1 MAVWNSTNVAHV
13 LSRTLFGYAKNDLS
27 VAQGYGTFAD
37 LLDAA
42 LLKDKPLP
50 QAPNTWVNTVPA
62 ASQTTSGETGTW
74 YREFNYWWFD
84 LMNKEGLNMREKMVL
99 FLHNHFSNER
109 DKVVYPQ
116 NMYAQNALF
125 RKHAFG
131 NFKQLVKE
139 ISIDPSMLI
148 YLDGNNSKGSAP
160 NENYA
165 RELMELFT
173 MGIGNYT
180 ETDVKQAAKVLS
192 GWQVSGLTS
201 TFVASRWYTEASVT
215 VLGKTAK
222 FDLNSLIDHIFAQK
236 ATAEFICRKLYQE
249 FVYYKPNEAFV
260 TQMAAVLRSNNY
272 ELKPLLKFLFTS
284 DEFYTPA
291 YLGSKIK
298 NPTELM
304 VGATKLLELPAPD
317 YINMY
322 ELAKVLQMQLFQ
334 PPNVAGWPGQ
344 REWISST
351 TYSYRG
357 GFTDS
362 LITGKRYNGVA
373 VTGKLFAL
381 TYAQSFNNS
390 EKAVEFV
397 DDVTSLFLAFPVT
410 AKKKAFLVET
420 LLAGTIVKNYST
432 YLPGANANL
441 QQFFKAVM
449 RLPEFQL
456 C

>member
-1 MAVWNSTNVAHV
+1 
-13 LSRTLFGYAKNDLS
+13 
-27 VAQGYGTFAD
+27 
-37 LLDAA
+37 
-42 LLKDKPLP
+42 
-50 QAPNTWVNTVPA
+50 
-62 ASQTTSGETGTW
+62 
-74 YREFNYWWFD
+74 
-84 LMNKEGLNMREKMVL
+84 
-99 FLHNHFSNER
+99 
-109 DKVVYPQ
+109 
-116 NMYAQNALF
+116 
-125 RKHAFG
+125 
-131 NFKQLVKE
+131 
-139 ISIDPSMLI
+139 
-148 YLDGNNSKGSAP
+148 
-160 NENYA
+160 
-165 RELMELFT
+165 
-173 MGIGNYT
+173 
-180 ETDVKQAAKVLS
+180 
-192 GWQVSGLTS
+192 
-201 TFVASRWYTEASVT
+201 
-215 VLGKTAK
+215 
-222 FDLNSLIDHIFAQK
+222 
-236 ATAEFICRKLYQE
+236 
-249 FVYYKPNEAFV
+249 
-260 TQMAAVLRSNNY
+260 
-272 ELKPLLKFLFTS
+272 
-284 DEFYTPA
+284 
-291 YLGSKIK
+291 
-298 NPTELM
+298 
-304 VGATKLLELPAPD
+304 
-317 YINMY
+317 MY

>member
-1 MAVWNSTNVAHV
+1 MAAWNSTHVRHLVA
-13 LSRTLFGYAKNDLS
+13 RTLFGYSKNDVS
-27 VAQGYGTFAD
+27 VAMSYGSFSE

-42 LLKDKPLP
+42 LLKEIPAP
-50 QAPNTWVNTVPA
+50 AAPNAWVNTPPA
-62 ASQTTSGETGTW
+62 ASQVTSNEVGTW
-74 YREFNYWWFD
+74 YREFNYWWFK
-84 LMNKEGLNMREKMVL
+84 LMYTEGLNMQEKMVL
-99 FLHNHFSNER
+99 FLHNHFANER
-109 DKVVYPQ
+109 DKVQYPQ

-125 RKHAFG
+125 RKYAFG

-139 ISIDPSMLI
+139 ISIDPAMLI
-148 YLDGNNSKGSAP
+148 YLDGNNSRGSVP

-165 RELMELFT
+165 RELLELFT
-173 MGIGNYT
+173 MGIGNYS
-180 ETDVKQAAKVLS
+180 EADVKQAAKVLS
-192 GWQVSGLTS
+192 GWQVSGLKAN
-201 TFVASRWYTEASVT
+201 FVAGRWYTESSVT

-222 FDLNSLIDHIFAQK
+222 FDINSLVDHIFEQK
-236 ATAEFICRKLYQE
+236 ATAEFLCRKLYKE

-260 TQMAAVLRSNNY
+260 LQMAAVLRANNY
-272 ELKPLLKFLFTS
+272 EIKPLLKFLFS
-284 DEFYTPA
+284 SEEFFTPA

-304 VGATKLLELPAPD
+304 VGACKLLELPTPD

-322 ELAKVLQMQLFQ
+322 ELSKVLQMQLFQ
-334 PPNVAGWPGQ
+334 PPDVAGWPGQ

-357 GFTDS
+357 GFSDS

-373 VTGKLFAL
+373 VSGKLVPVP
-381 TYAQSFNNS
+381 YAQTFLNS
-390 EKAVEFV
+390 ENAVEFV
-397 DDVTSLFLAFPVT
+397 DDVLALFLQFPVT
-410 AKKKAFLVET
+410 AKKKAFLLET
-420 LLAGTIVKNYST
+420 LLGGTIVKNWST
-432 YLPGANANL
+432 YAPGANVNL

>member
-1 MAVWNSTNVAHV
+1 MPVWNANNVGH
-13 LSRTLFGYAKNDLS
+13 LLNRTLFGYSKSDLS
-27 VAQGYGTFAD
+27 LAQGYGTFSD
-37 LLDAA
+37 LVDLA
-42 LLKDKPLP
+42 LLKDNPAP
-50 QAPNTWVNTVPA
+50 SAPNTWVNTAPA

-74 YREFNYWWFD
+74 YREFNYWWFN
-84 LMNKEGLNMREKMVL
+84 LMHKERLNIREKMVL
-99 FLHNHFSNER
+99 FLHNHFANER

-125 RKHAFG
+125 RKYAFG

-139 ISIDPSMLI
+139 ISIDPAMLI
-148 YLDGNNSKGSAP
+148 YLDGNNSRGSAP

-165 RELMELFT
+165 RELLELFT

-180 ETDVKQAAKVLS
+180 ETDIKQAAKVLS
-192 GWQVSGLTS
+192 GWQVSGLKAN
-201 TFVASRWYTEASVT
+201 FVASRWYTESSVT

-222 FDLNSLIDHIFAQK
+222 FDVNSLIDHIFDQK
-236 ATAEFICRKLYQE
+236 ATSEFICRKLYKE
-249 FVYYKPNEAFV
+249 FVYYKPNEAFIQ
-260 TQMAAVLRSNNY
+260 QMATVLRSNNY
-272 ELKPLLKFLFTS
+272 EIKPLLKFLFTS
-284 DEFYTPA
+284 EEFYTPG
-291 YLGSKIK
+291 YMGSKIK
-298 NPTELM
+298 SPTELM
-304 VGATKLLELPAPD
+304 IGASKLLELPAPD

-322 ELAKVLQMQLFQ
+322 EMSKVLQMQLFQ
-334 PPNVAGWPGQ
+334 PPDVAGWPGQ
-344 REWISST
+344 REWISTT

-373 VTGKLFAL
+373 VTGKLVPL
-381 TYAQSFNNS
+381 TYAQSFTNS

-397 DDVTSLFLAFPVT
+397 DDVCQLFLAFPPT
-410 AKKKAFLVET
+410 AKKKAFLLET

-432 YLPGANANL
+432 YSPGVQVNL

>member
-1 MAVWNSTNVAHV
+1 MPVWNAKNIAHL
-13 LSRTLFGYAKNDLS
+13 LSRTLFGYSKNDVVL
-27 VAQGYGTFAD
+27 AQGYATYAD
-37 LLDAA
+37 LLDQAI
-42 LLKDKPLP
+42 LKDVALP
-50 QAPNTWVNTVPA
+50 AAPNTWVNTVPA
-62 ASQTTSGETGTW
+62 ASQTTSGEAGTW

-84 LMNKEGLNMREKMVL
+84 RMNKEGLSMREKMVL
-99 FLHNHFSNER
+99 FFHNHFANER

-125 RKHAFG
+125 RKYAFG

-139 ISIDPSMLI
+139 VSIDPAMLI
-148 YLDGNNSKGSAP
+148 YLDGNNSRGTAP
-160 NENYA
+160 NENFG
-165 RELMELFT
+165 RELLELFT

-192 GWQVSGLTS
+192 GWQVSGLNAN
-201 TFVASRWYTEASVT
+201 FVASRWYTEANVT

-222 FDLNSLIDHIFAQK
+222 FTVNTLIDHIFDKK
-236 ATAEFICRKLYQE
+236 ATAEFLCRKLYQE
-249 FVYYKPNEAFV
+249 FVYYKANEAFV
-260 TQMAAVLRSNNY
+260 LQMAAVLRSNNY
-272 ELKPLLKFLFTS
+272 EIKPLLKFLFTS
-284 DEFYTPA
+284 DEFYTAA
-291 YLGSKIK
+291 YIGSKIK

-304 VGATKLLELPAPD
+304 VGASKMLELPAPD
-317 YINMY
+317 YINLY
-322 ELAKVLQMQLFQ
+322 ELSKVLQMQLFQ

-381 TYAQSFNNS
+381 TYAQSFTNS

-397 DDVTSLFLAFPVT
+397 DDVLNLFLQFPVT
-410 AKKKAFLVET
+410 PKKKAFLLET
-420 LLAGTIVKNYST
+420 LLGGTIVKNWST
-432 YLPGANANL
+432 YTPGANVSL
-441 QQFFKAVM
+441 QNFFKAVM

>member
-1 MAVWNSTNVAHV
+1 MPVWNAKNIAHL
-13 LSRTLFGYAKNDLS
+13 LSRTLFGYSKNDVVL
-27 VAQGYGTFAD
+27 AQGYATYAD
-37 LLDAA
+37 LLDQAI
-42 LLKDKPLP
+42 LKDVALP
-50 QAPNTWVNTVPA
+50 AAPNTWVNTVPA
-62 ASQTTSGETGTW
+62 ASQTTSGEAGTW

-84 LMNKEGLNMREKMVL
+84 RMNKEGLSMREKMVL
-99 FLHNHFSNER
+99 FFHNHFANER

-125 RKHAFG
+125 RKYAFG

-139 ISIDPSMLI
+139 VSIDPAMLI
-148 YLDGNNSKGSAP
+148 YLDGNNSRGTAP
-160 NENYA
+160 NENFG
-165 RELMELFT
+165 RELLELFT

-192 GWQVSGLTS
+192 GWQVSGLNAN
-201 TFVASRWYTEASVT
+201 FVASRWYTEANVT

-222 FDLNSLIDHIFAQK
+222 FTVNTLIDHIFDQK
-236 ATAEFICRKLYQE
+236 ATAEFLCRKLYQE
-249 FVYYKPNEAFV
+249 FVYYKANEAFV
-260 TQMAAVLRSNNY
+260 LQMAAVLRSNNY
-272 ELKPLLKFLFTS
+272 EIKPLLKFLFTS
-284 DEFYTPA
+284 DEFYTAA
-291 YLGSKIK
+291 YIGSKIK

-304 VGATKLLELPAPD
+304 VGASKMLELPAPD
-317 YINMY
+317 YINLY
-322 ELAKVLQMQLFQ
+322 ELSKVLQMQLFQ

-381 TYAQSFNNS
+381 TYAQSFTNS

-397 DDVTSLFLAFPVT
+397 DDVLNLFLQFPVT
-410 AKKKAFLVET
+410 PKKKAFLLET
-420 LLAGTIVKNYST
+420 LLGGTIVKNWST
-432 YLPGANANL
+432 YTPGANVSL
-441 QQFFKAVM
+441 QNFFKAVM

>member
-1 MAVWNSTNVAHV
+1 MPVWNTTHV
-13 LSRTLFGYAKNDLS
+13 SHLLARALFGYSKNDLS

-37 LLDAA
+37 LVELAI
-42 LLKDKPLP
+42 LKENPAP
-50 QAPNTWVNTVPA
+50 AAPNAWVNTVPA
-62 ASQTTSGETGTW
+62 STQTSSGEAGTW

-84 LMNKEGLNMREKMVL
+84 LMHKEGLNMREKMVL
-99 FLHNHFSNER
+99 FFHNHFANER
-109 DKVVYPQ
+109 DKVQYPQ

-125 RKHAFG
+125 RKYAFG

-139 ISIDPSMLI
+139 ISIDPAMLI
-148 YLDGNNSKGSAP
+148 YLDGNNSRGTAP

-165 RELMELFT
+165 RELLELFT

-180 ETDVKQAAKVLS
+180 ETDIKQAAKVLS
-192 GWQVSGLTS
+192 GWQVSGLKAN
-201 TFVASRWYTEASVT
+201 FVATRWYTDAAVT

-222 FDLNSLIDHIFAQK
+222 FDVNSLIDHIFEQK
-236 ATAEFICRKLYQE
+236 ATAEFICRKLYKE
-249 FVYYKPNEAFV
+249 FVCFKPNEDFIL
-260 TQMAAVLRSNNY
+260 QMANVLRSNKY

-291 YLGSKIK
+291 YIGSKIK

-304 VGATKLLELPAPD
+304 VGATKLLELPTPD

-322 ELAKVLQMQLFQ
+322 EMSKVLQMQLFQ
-334 PPNVAGWPGQ
+334 PPDVAGWPGQ

-362 LITGKRYNGVA
+362 MITGKRYNGA
-373 VTGKLFAL
+373 TVTGKLVPVP
-381 TYAQSFNNS
+381 YAQTFQNS

-397 DDVTSLFLAFPVT
+397 DDVCHLFLSFPVS
-410 AKKKAFLVET
+410 AKKKAFLLET

-432 YLPGANANL
+432 YTPGVSANL

-456 C
+456 S

>member
-1 MAVWNSTNVAHV
+1 MPAWNAKNIAHL
-13 LSRTLFGYAKNDLS
+13 LSRSLFGYSKNDFS
-27 VAQGYGTFAD
+27 AAQGYASFAD
-37 LLDAA
+37 LLDQAI
-42 LLKDKPLP
+42 LKDSPLP
-50 QAPNTWVNTVPA
+50 AAPNTWVTTVPA
-62 ASQTTSGETGTW
+62 ASQTSSGETGTW

-84 LMNKEGLNMREKMVL
+84 QMHKESLNMREKMVL
-99 FLHNHFSNER
+99 FLHNHFANER

-125 RKHAFG
+125 RKYAFG

-148 YLDGNNSKGSAP
+148 YLDGNNSRGSVP
-160 NENYA
+160 NENYG
-165 RELMELFT
+165 RELLELFT

-192 GWQVSGLTS
+192 GWQVSGLTA

-222 FDLNSLIDHIFAQK
+222 FDVNSLIDHIFTQK
-236 ATAEFICRKLYQE
+236 ATAEFICRKLYKE

-260 TQMAAVLRSNNY
+260 LQMAAVLRSNNY
-272 ELKPLLKFLFTS
+272 EIKPLLKFLFTS
-284 DEFYTPA
+284 DEFYTAA
-291 YLGSKIK
+291 YIGSKIK

-304 VGATKLLELPAPD
+304 VGASKLLELPSPD

-322 ELAKVLQMQLFQ
+322 EMSKVLQMQLFQ
-334 PPNVAGWPGQ
+334 PPDVAGWPGQ

-357 GFTDS
+357 GFSDS

-381 TYAQSFNNS
+381 SYAQSFTNS

-397 DDVTSLFLAFPVT
+397 DDVCLLFLAFPAT
-410 AKKKAFLVET
+410 IKKKAFLLET

-432 YLPGANANL
+432 YSPGANVNL

>member
-1 MAVWNSTNVAHV
+1 MPVWNATNVSHLLA
-13 LSRTLFGYAKNDLS
+13 RTLFGYSKNDLS
-27 VAQGYGTFAD
+27 LAQGYGTYAD
-37 LLDAA
+37 LVDRAI
-42 LLKDKPLP
+42 LKDNP
-50 QAPNTWVNTVPA
+50 QPKAPNTWVNTTPA

-84 LMNKEGLNMREKMVL
+84 LMHKEGLSMREKMVL
-99 FLHNHFSNER
+99 FFHNHFANER
-109 DKVVYPQ
+109 DKVQYPQ

-125 RKHAFG
+125 RKYAFG

-148 YLDGNNSKGSAP
+148 YLDGNNSRGSAP

-180 ETDVKQAAKVLS
+180 ETDIKQAAKVLS

-201 TFVASRWYTEASVT
+201 TFVASRWYTETSVT

-222 FDLNSLIDHIFAQK
+222 FDLNTLIDHIFTQK
-236 ATAEFICRKLYQE
+236 ATAEFICRKLYKE
-249 FVYYKPNEAFV
+249 FVCFKPNEAFV
-260 TQMAAVLRSNNY
+260 LQMANVFRSNNY
-272 ELKPLLKFLFTS
+272 ELKPLLTFLLTS
-284 DEFYTPA
+284 DEFYTPS

-304 VGATKLLELPAPD
+304 VGACKLLELPTPD

-322 ELAKVLQMQLFQ
+322 EMSKVLQMQLFQ
-334 PPNVAGWPGQ
+334 PPDVAGWPGQ

-362 LITGKRYNGVA
+362 LITGKRYNGVT
-373 VTGKLFAL
+373 VTGKLVPL
-381 TYAQSFNNS
+381 PYAQTFQNS

-397 DDVTSLFLAFPVT
+397 EEVTSLFLAFPIS
-410 AKKKAFLVET
+410 AKKKAFLLET
-420 LLAGTIVKNYST
+420 LLSGTIVKNYNT
-432 YLPGANANL
+432 YLPGVSVNI

-456 C
+456 S

>member
-1 MAVWNSTNVAHV
+1 MPAWNTKNIAHL
-13 LSRTLFGYAKNDLS
+13 LSRTLFGYSKQNLQA
-27 VAQGYGTFAD
+27 AQGYSSFAD
-37 LLDAA
+37 LIDLAILQDA
-42 LLKDKPLP
+42 P
-50 QAPNTWVNTVPA
+50 QPSAPNAWVNTVPA

-74 YREFNYWWFD
+74 YREFNYWWFN
-84 LMNKEGLNMREKMVL
+84 LMHKQGLAMREKMVL
-99 FLHNHFSNER
+99 FLHNHFANER

-125 RKHAFG
+125 RKYALG
-131 NFKQLVKE
+131 NFKQLVKD
-139 ISIDPSMLI
+139 ISKDPAMLI
-148 YLDGNNSKGSAP
+148 YLDGNNSRGSVP

-165 RELMELFT
+165 RELLELFT

-192 GWQVSGLTS
+192 GWQVSGLKA
-201 TFVASRWYTEASVT
+201 TFVPARWYTEAFVT

-222 FDLNSLIDHIFAQK
+222 FDMDSLIDHIFTQK
-236 ATAEFICRKLYQE
+236 ATAEFICRKLYKE
-249 FVYYKPNEAFV
+249 FVYYKPNEAFISE
-260 TQMAAVLRSNNY
+260 MATVFRANNF
-272 ELKPLLKFLFTS
+272 EMKPLLKFLFS
-284 DEFYTPA
+284 SEEFYTAA
-291 YLGSKIK
+291 YIGAKIK

-304 VGATKLLELPAPD
+304 VGASKLLELAAPD

-322 ELAKVLQMQLFQ
+322 ELSKVLQMQLFQ
-334 PPNVAGWPGQ
+334 PPDVAGWPGQ

-362 LITGKRYNGVA
+362 LITGKRYNGVN
-373 VTGKLFAL
+373 VTGKLSAVA
-381 TYAQSFNNS
+381 YAQTFQNS
-390 EKAVEFV
+390 ENAVEFV
-397 DDVTSLFLAFPVT
+397 DDVLALFLQFPVT
-410 AKKKAFLVET
+410 PKKKAFLLET
-420 LLAGTIVKNYST
+420 LLGGTIVKNWST
-432 YLPGANANL
+432 YTPGANVSL

>member
-1 MAVWNSTNVAHV
+1 MPVWNATNVGH
-13 LSRTLFGYAKNDLS
+13 LLNRTLFGYSKSDLS
-27 VAQGYGTFAD
+27 LAQGYGTFSD
-37 LLDAA
+37 LVDLAI
-42 LLKDKPLP
+42 LKDNPAP
-50 QAPNTWVNTVPA
+50 SAPNTWVNTVPA

-74 YREFNYWWFD
+74 YREFNYWWFN
-84 LMNKEGLNMREKMVL
+84 LMHKEGLNMREKMVL
-99 FLHNHFSNER
+99 FFHNHFSNER

-125 RKHAFG
+125 RKYAFG

-148 YLDGNNSKGSAP
+148 YLDGNNSRGSAP

-180 ETDVKQAAKVLS
+180 ETDIKQAAKVLS
-192 GWQVSGLTS
+192 GWQVNGLTA

-222 FDLNSLIDHIFAQK
+222 FDVNSLIDHIFTQK
-236 ATAEFICRKLYQE
+236 ATAEFLCRKLYKE
-249 FVYYKPNEAFV
+249 FVYYKPNEAFIQ
-260 TQMAAVLRSNNY
+260 QMATVLRSNNY
-272 ELKPLLKFLFTS
+272 EIKPLLKFLFTS
-284 DEFYTPA
+284 EEFYTPG
-291 YLGSKIK
+291 YVGSKIK

-304 VGATKLLELPAPD
+304 VGASKLLELQTPD
-317 YINMY
+317 YVNMY
-322 ELAKVLQMQLFQ
+322 EMAKVLQMQLFQ

-373 VTGKLFAL
+373 VTGKLFPVP
-381 TYAQSFNNS
+381 YAQTFTNS

-397 DDVTSLFLAFPVT
+397 DDVCFLFLAFPPT
-410 AKKKAFLVET
+410 AKKKAFLLET

-432 YLPGANANL
+432 YLPGVNVNL

>member
-1 MAVWNSTNVAHV
+1 MPVWNVTHV
-13 LSRTLFGYAKNDLS
+13 GHLLNRTLFGYSKNDLS
-27 VAQGYGTFAD
+27 VAQGYGSLAD
-37 LLDAA
+37 LVDLA
-42 LLKDKPLP
+42 LLKENPAP
-50 QAPNTWVNTVPA
+50 AAPNTWVNTTPA

-74 YREFNYWWFD
+74 YREFNYWWFK
-84 LMNKEGLNMREKMVL
+84 LMFKEGLNMQEKMVL
-99 FLHNHFSNER
+99 FLHNHFANER

-125 RKHAFG
+125 RKYAFG

-139 ISIDPSMLI
+139 ISIDPAMLI
-148 YLDGNNSKGSAP
+148 YLDGHNSRGSAP

-165 RELMELFT
+165 RELLELFT

-180 ETDVKQAAKVLS
+180 ETDIKQAAKVLS
-192 GWQVSGLTS
+192 GWQVSGLKANFVS
-201 TFVASRWYTEASVT
+201 TRWYTEASVT

-222 FDLNSLIDHIFAQK
+222 FDVNSLIDHIFDQK
-236 ATAEFICRKLYQE
+236 ATAEFICRKLYKE
-249 FVYYKPNEAFV
+249 FVYYKPNETFIS
-260 TQMAAVLRSNNY
+260 QMATVLRAANY
-272 ELKPLLKFLFTS
+272 EIKPLLKFLLTS
-284 DEFYTPA
+284 EEFYKTA
-291 YLGSKIK
+291 YIGSKIK

-304 VGATKLLELPAPD
+304 VGASKLLELPTPD

-322 ELAKVLQMQLFQ
+322 EMSKVLQMQLFQ
-334 PPNVAGWPGQ
+334 PPDVAGWPGQ
-344 REWISST
+344 REWISTT

-362 LITGKRYNGVA
+362 LLTGKRYNGVA
-373 VTGKLFAL
+373 VTGKLVPV
-381 TYAQSFNNS
+381 TYAQSFTNS

-397 DDVTSLFLAFPVT
+397 DDVCFLFLAFPPTV
-410 AKKKAFLVET
+410 KKKAFLLET

-432 YLPGANANL
+432 YTPGVNVNL

>member
-1 MAVWNSTNVAHV
+1 MPVWNATNVSHLLA
-13 LSRTLFGYAKNDLS
+13 RTLFGYSKNDLS
-27 VAQGYGTFAD
+27 LAQGYGTYAD
-37 LLDAA
+37 LVDRAI
-42 LLKDKPLP
+42 LKDNP
-50 QAPNTWVNTVPA
+50 QPKAPNTWVNTTPA

-84 LMNKEGLNMREKMVL
+84 LMHKEGLSMREKMVL
-99 FLHNHFSNER
+99 FFHNHFANER
-109 DKVVYPQ
+109 DKVQYPQ

-125 RKHAFG
+125 RKYAFG

-148 YLDGNNSKGSAP
+148 YLDGNNSRGSAP

-180 ETDVKQAAKVLS
+180 ETDIKQAAKVLS

-201 TFVASRWYTEASVT
+201 TFVASRWYTETSVT

-222 FDLNSLIDHIFAQK
+222 FDLNTLIDHIFTQK
-236 ATAEFICRKLYQE
+236 ATAEFICRKLYKE
-249 FVYYKPNEAFV
+249 FVCFKPNEAFIL
-260 TQMAAVLRSNNY
+260 QMANVFRSNNY
-272 ELKPLLKFLFTS
+272 ELKPLLTFLLTS
-284 DEFYTPA
+284 DEFYTPS

-304 VGATKLLELPAPD
+304 VGACKLLELPTPD

-322 ELAKVLQMQLFQ
+322 EMSKVLQMQLFQ
-334 PPNVAGWPGQ
+334 PPDVAGWPGQ

-362 LITGKRYNGVA
+362 LITGKRYNGVT
-373 VTGKLFAL
+373 VTGKLVPL
-381 TYAQSFNNS
+381 PYAQTFQNS

-397 DDVTSLFLAFPVT
+397 EEVTSLFLAFPIS
-410 AKKKAFLVET
+410 AKKKAFLLET
-420 LLAGTIVKNYST
+420 LLSGTIVKNYNT
-432 YLPGANANL
+432 YLPGVSVNI

-456 C
+456 S

>member
-1 MAVWNSTNVAHV
+1 MPVWNTSNIAHL
-13 LSRTLFGYAKNDLS
+13 LSRTLFGYSKLDLS
-27 VAQGYGTFAD
+27 KAQGYANYTD
-37 LLDAA
+37 LLNEAI
-42 LLKDKPLP
+42 LKDLP
-50 QAPNTWVNTVPA
+50 APAAPNAWVNTTPA
-62 ASQTTSGETGTW
+62 SAQITSNDVGTW

-84 LMNKEGLNMREKMVL
+84 LMHKEGLNMREKMVL
-99 FLHNHFSNER
+99 FFHNHFSNER
-109 DKVVYPQ
+109 YKVQYPQ
-116 NMYAQNALF
+116 NMYAQNVLF
-125 RKHAFG
+125 RKYAFG

-148 YLDGNNSKGSAP
+148 YLDGNNSRGSAP

-192 GWQVSGLTS
+192 GWQVSGLNA
-201 TFVASRWYTEASVT
+201 TFVSTRWYTEASVT

-222 FDLNSLIDHIFAQK
+222 FDVNSLVDHIFDQK
-236 ATAEFICRKLYQE
+236 ATAEFICRKLYKE
-249 FVYYKPNEAFV
+249 FVYYKPNETFI
-260 TQMAAVLRSNNY
+260 TQMADVFRSNKY
-272 ELKPLLKFLFTS
+272 EMKPLLKFLFS
-284 DEFYTPA
+284 SEEFFA
-291 YLGSKIK
+291 AANKGVKIK

-304 VGATKLLELPAPD
+304 VGAGKLLELPTPD

-322 ELAKVLQMQLFQ
+322 EMSKVLQMQLFQ
-334 PPNVAGWPGQ
+334 PPDVAGWPGQ
-344 REWISST
+344 RDWISST
-351 TYSYRG
+351 TFSYRG
-357 GFTDS
+357 GYTDS

-373 VTGKLFAL
+373 VNGKLVAL

-397 DDVTSLFLAFPVT
+397 DDVLALFLQFPVT
-410 AKKKAFLVET
+410 AKKKAFLLET
-420 LLAGTIVKNYST
+420 LLGGTIVKNWST
-432 YLPGANANL
+432 YLPGANVNL

>member
-1 MAVWNSTNVAHV
+1 MPVWNATNVSHLLA
-13 LSRTLFGYAKNDLS
+13 RTLFGYSKNDLS
-27 VAQGYGTFAD
+27 LAQGYGTYAD
-37 LLDAA
+37 LVDRAI
-42 LLKDKPLP
+42 LKDNP
-50 QAPNTWVNTVPA
+50 QPKAPNTWVNTTPA

-84 LMNKEGLNMREKMVL
+84 LMHKEGLSMREKMVL
-99 FLHNHFSNER
+99 FFHNHFANER
-109 DKVVYPQ
+109 DKVQYPQ

-125 RKHAFG
+125 RKYAFG

-148 YLDGNNSKGSAP
+148 YLDGNNSRGAAP

-180 ETDVKQAAKVLS
+180 ETDIKQAAKVLS

-201 TFVASRWYTEASVT
+201 TFVASRWYTETSVT

-222 FDLNSLIDHIFAQK
+222 FDLNTLIDHIFTQK
-236 ATAEFICRKLYQE
+236 ATAEFICRKLYKE
-249 FVYYKPNEAFV
+249 FVCFKPNEAFV
-260 TQMAAVLRSNNY
+260 LQMANVFRSNNY
-272 ELKPLLKFLFTS
+272 ELKPLLTFLLTS
-284 DEFYTPA
+284 DEFYTPS

-304 VGATKLLELPAPD
+304 VGACKLLELPTPD

-322 ELAKVLQMQLFQ
+322 EMSKVLQMQLFQ
-334 PPNVAGWPGQ
+334 PPDVAGWPGQ

-362 LITGKRYNGVA
+362 LITGKRYNGVT
-373 VTGKLFAL
+373 VTGKLVPL
-381 TYAQSFNNS
+381 PYAQTFQNS

-397 DDVTSLFLAFPVT
+397 EEVTSLFLAFPIS
-410 AKKKAFLVET
+410 AKKKAFLLET
-420 LLAGTIVKNYST
+420 LLSGTIVKNYNT
-432 YLPGANANL
+432 YLPGVSVNI

-456 C
+456 S

>member
-1 MAVWNSTNVAHV
+1 MPVWNASNVGH
-13 LSRTLFGYAKNDLS
+13 LLNRTLFGYSKSDLS
-27 VAQGYGTFAD
+27 VAQGYASFAD
-37 LLDAA
+37 LVDLA
-42 LLKDKPLP
+42 LLKENPAP
-50 QAPNTWVNTVPA
+50 AAPNTWVNTTPA

-74 YREFNYWWFD
+74 YREFNYWWFN
-84 LMNKEGLNMREKMVL
+84 LMHKEGLSMREKMVL
-99 FLHNHFSNER
+99 FLHNHFANER

-125 RKHAFG
+125 RKYAFG

-139 ISIDPSMLI
+139 ISIDPSMLL
-148 YLDGNNSKGSAP
+148 YLDGHNSRGSAP

-165 RELMELFT
+165 RELLELFT

-180 ETDVKQAAKVLS
+180 ETDIKQAAKVLS
-192 GWQVSGLTS
+192 GWQVSGLNA
-201 TFVASRWYTEASVT
+201 TFVPARWYTEASVT

-222 FDLNSLIDHIFAQK
+222 FDVNTLIDHIFDQK
-236 ATAEFICRKLYQE
+236 ATAEFICRKIYKE
-249 FVYYKPNEAFV
+249 FVYYKPNETFIA
-260 TQMAAVLRSNNY
+260 QMATVLRAANY
-272 ELKPLLKFLFTS
+272 EMKPLLKFLFTS
-284 DEFYTPA
+284 EEFYTA
-291 YLGSKIK
+291 SYLGSKIK

-304 VGATKLLELPAPD
+304 VGASKLLELPTPD
-317 YINMY
+317 YINLY
-322 ELAKVLQMQLFQ
+322 EMAKVLQMQLFQ

-344 REWISST
+344 REWISTT

-362 LITGKRYNGVA
+362 LVTGKRYNGVA
-373 VTGKLFAL
+373 VTGKLVPV
-381 TYAQSFNNS
+381 TYAQSFTNS

-397 DDVTSLFLAFPVT
+397 DDVCQLFLAFPPT
-410 AKKKAFLVET
+410 AKKKAFLLET

-432 YLPGANANL
+432 YLPGVNVNL

>member
-1 MAVWNSTNVAHV
+1 MPVWNATNVGHLLA
-13 LSRTLFGYAKNDLS
+13 RTLFGYSKNDLS
-27 VAQGYGTFAD
+27 LALGYASYND
-37 LLDAA
+37 LLDLAI
-42 LLKDKPLP
+42 LKDVPTP
-50 QAPNTWVNTVPA
+50 AAPNTWVSIVPA

-74 YREFNYWWFD
+74 YREFNYWWFN
-84 LMNKEGLNMREKMVL
+84 LMHKEGLNMREKMVL
-99 FLHNHFSNER
+99 FFHNHFSNER

-116 NMYAQNALF
+116 NMYAQNVLF
-125 RKHAFG
+125 RKYAFG

-148 YLDGNNSKGSAP
+148 YLDGNNSRGAAP

-180 ETDVKQAAKVLS
+180 ENDIKQAAKVLS
-192 GWQVSGLTS
+192 GWQVSGLT
-201 TFVASRWYTEASVT
+201 ASYVPARWYTETGVT
-215 VLGKTAK
+215 VFGKTAK
-222 FDLNSLIDHIFAQK
+222 FDVNALIDHIFDQK
-236 ATAEFICRKLYQE
+236 ATAEFICRKLYKE
-249 FVYYKPNEAFV
+249 FVYYKPNEAFI
-260 TQMAAVLRSNNY
+260 TQMAAVFRANNF
-272 ELKPLLKFLFTS
+272 EMKPLLKFLFTS
-284 DEFYTPA
+284 EEFFTAVYI
-291 YLGSKIK
+291 GSKIK

-304 VGATKLLELPAPD
+304 VGTSKLLELPSPD

-322 ELAKVLQMQLFQ
+322 DMSKLLQMQLFQ

-344 REWISST
+344 RDWISST

-373 VTGKLFAL
+373 VTGKLVPV
-381 TYAQSFNNS
+381 TYAQTFMNS

-397 DDVTSLFLAFPVT
+397 DDVSTLFLAFPIT
-410 AKKKAFLVET
+410 AKKKSFLLDT
-420 LLAGTIVKNYST
+420 LLGGTIVKNWST
-432 YLPGANANL
+432 YLPGANVNL